1 MENIRKE
8 KKWEDNI
15 LVQNF
20 EKGIELE
27 KVNVRIYC
35 IKCTSVAR
43 GGKALYWQSDQRDV
57 RYSQ

>member
-27 KVNVRIYC
+27 KV
-35 IKCTSVAR
+35 KTECTYI
-43 GGKALYWQSDQRDV
+43 LYKM
-57 RYSQ
+57 YFCC